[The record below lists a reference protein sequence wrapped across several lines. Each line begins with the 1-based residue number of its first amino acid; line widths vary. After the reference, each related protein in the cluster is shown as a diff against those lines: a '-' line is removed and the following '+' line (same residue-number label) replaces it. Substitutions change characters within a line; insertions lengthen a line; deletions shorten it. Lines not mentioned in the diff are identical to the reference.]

1 MKERVIYQSASLYRD
16 DFKIV
21 GYQFGEGEKSMC
33 VVGNTRGN
41 EYQQMFTC
49 ALLVRTLKNLEER
62 GQIRDGHEILV
73 IPSCNPYSVN
83 NSKRFW
89 PIDNTDINRMFPG
102 YVEGETTQRIAGG
115 IFEEINDYEFGV
127 QLVSNYLPGEFM
139 PCITVMKTGF
149 LEEEQASLARKFGM
163 PYVIMRNPRPYDTT
177 TLNYNWQIWETKAFA
192 LYTTCTERIDRR
204 SAQQGVRAILTFLN
218 SQGIMDYRG
227 HAGYHS
233 LVIDDS
239 DMFSVRTPEAGLF
252 EPFVKVQQEVIAGM
266 PIGRIM
272 DPVTCE
278 ERYRLTTPKD
288 GIIFHIHAGP
298 MIYGHT
304 AVFKLIPT
312 N

>member
-1 MKERVIYQSASLYRD
+1 MEETIIYQSTSLYRD
-16 DFKIV
+16 DFKIK
-21 GYQFGEGEKSMC
+21 GYRFGSGEKSLC

-41 EYQQMFTC
+41 EYQQMFVC
-49 ALLVRTLKNLEER
+49 AMLVQALKGMEEK
-62 GQIRDGHEILV
+62 GLIHEGHQILV

-115 IFEEINDYEFGV
+115 IFDVVSEYEFGV

-149 LEEEQASLARKFGM
+149 AEEEQAQLARKFGM
-163 PYVIMRNPRPYDTT
+163 PYVIMRNTRPYDTT
-177 TLNYNWQIWETKAFA
+177 TLNYNWQIWDTKAFA
-192 LYTTCTERIDRR
+192 LYTTCTDKIDRV
-204 SAQQGVRAILTFLN
+204 SAERGVRSILTFLN
-218 SQGIMDYRG
+218 SQNIVTYRG

-239 DMFSVRTPEAGLF
+239 EMFSVRTPEAGLF
-252 EPFVKVQQEVIAGM
+252 EPFVKVEQEVLAGTAL
-266 PIGRIM
+266 GRIL
-272 DPVTCE
+272 DPVSGE
-278 ERYRLTTPKD
+278 ERYRLVTPKD

-312 N
+312 S